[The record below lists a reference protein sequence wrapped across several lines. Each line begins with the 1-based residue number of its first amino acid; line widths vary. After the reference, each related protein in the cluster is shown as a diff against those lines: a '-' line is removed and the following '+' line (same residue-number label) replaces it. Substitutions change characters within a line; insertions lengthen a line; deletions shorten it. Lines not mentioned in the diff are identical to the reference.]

1 MDDPTNISLYTN
13 LSCTYSDLGDY
24 DNAEEYLKKAI
35 LLGEKI
41 YSSNHYEVASLYSNA
56 SDLYKSMG
64 NLEIALNYAKKALN
78 IQENSCFKDAESIGI
93 IYCNLGEI
101 YECLGDKEKSLEYYN
116 KSLISFSLCLS
127 ENDSHIEVVNK
138 KIQNLFI

>member
-1 MDDPTNISLYTN
+1 MQ
-13 LSCTYSDLGDY
+13 
-24 DNAEEYLKKAI
+24 
-35 LLGEKI
+35 
-41 YSSNHYEVASLYSNA
+41 
-56 SDLYKSMG
+56 
-64 NLEIALNYAKKALN
+64 KKALN
-78 IQENSCFKDAESIGI
+78 IQENSCFKNAESIGI

-116 KSLISFSLCLS
+116 KSLIFFSLCLS